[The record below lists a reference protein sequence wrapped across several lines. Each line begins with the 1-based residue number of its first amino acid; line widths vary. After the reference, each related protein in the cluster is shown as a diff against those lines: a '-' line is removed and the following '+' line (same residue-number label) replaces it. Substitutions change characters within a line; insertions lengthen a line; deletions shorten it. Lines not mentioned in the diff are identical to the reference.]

1 MGAEFMKNTKIA
13 IIAGTPVDT
22 KLGVNFLISKG
33 VQAFGYPISST
44 PEEQSALQILSAET
58 LTEQVRSRI
67 KEIKNDGF
75 ETVVIYCNSMSAA
88 VNMDKLSS
96 QEDINIITPYNAYR
110 QIAKKYNLIGL
121 MTANNQSAAGI
132 EKVIQTENPNC
143 NVLGMSILPLVIEI
157 EKDTSSDKIIEKFSL
172 KKLLEFYINNK
183 VEAILLGCTHFPC
196 LKKELEKLTCIPIID
211 PAELMFKTII
221 EF

>member
-1 MGAEFMKNTKIA
+1 
-13 IIAGTPVDT
+13 
-22 KLGVNFLISKG
+22 
-33 VQAFGYPISST
+33 
-44 PEEQSALQILSAET
+44 
-58 LTEQVRSRI
+58 
-67 KEIKNDGF
+67 
-75 ETVVIYCNSMSAA
+75 
-88 VNMDKLSS
+88 
-96 QEDINIITPYNAYR
+96 
-110 QIAKKYNLIGL
+110 
-121 MTANNQSAAGI
+121 
-132 EKVIQTENPNC
+132 
-143 NVLGMSILPLVIEI
+143 MSILPLVIEI